1 MPTTEIPIRTFIA
14 IEPPPD
20 LEGAIRNLQ
29 VQLKQR
35 LAFPAMR
42 WVQPHG
48 IHLTLKFLGDV
59 PPSRLPTIQDALAA
73 LAARHSPFT
82 LAARGLGVFPGPS
95 RPSVL
100 WLGLA
105 GDLPRLHRLRDDV
118 EAAIAPLG
126 YPTESR
132 PFRPHLTLAR
142 IKDAAPSDS
151 ERIRDLLRQPPAADL
166 GALPAA
172 AIHLMRSDLSP
183 QGARYTPLGV
193 YPLAGEAG

>member
-1 MPTTEIPIRTFIA
+1 MSTTETPIRTFIA
-14 IEPPPD
+14 IELTPD
-20 LEGAIRNLQ
+20 LERAIRDLQ
-29 VQLKQR
+29 AQLQGR
-35 LAFPAMR
+35 LPFPSMR

-48 IHLTLKFLGDV
+48 IHLTLKFLGDI

-73 LAARHSPFT
+73 VAARHAPFA
-82 LAARGLGVFPGPS
+82 LAAEGLGVFPSPS
-95 RPSVL
+95 RPNVL
-100 WLGLA
+100 WVGLA

-132 PFRPHLTLAR
+132 PFHPHLTLAR
-142 IKDAAPSDS
+142 IKDAAPTDAQQV
-151 ERIRDLLRQPPAADL
+151 RDQLRQSPAADL
-166 GALPAA
+166 GALPVT

-193 YPLAGEAG
+193 YPLADEAV